1 MSGASFFEEKQMRKV
16 AISEATL
23 SLTNS
28 MSFKEKLEAARLM
41 DALGI
46 DVIEMP
52 APEGD
57 KADEILIKTIAA
69 QTRKSVISVP
79 VNGMN
84 LENAWNCVKDAVH
97 PRLNVK
103 LPVSVPQMEYYEHLK
118 APKMLDKITAVISKA
133 KELCADVE
141 FTALDASRAESEF
154 LASAVNAAIG
164 AGAATVT
171 LSDEEGTMLPGESG
185 AFVANIIEK
194 CAAQDITIGIRVCD
208 TFSMAEACAFEAV
221 RSGAGLVYTA
231 CEGGVLPSLKI
242 FARVMNAKGENSG
255 IYCDIDGTAL
265 ERTVETVASYG
276 RMHSASGACEKQS
289 VAAAPAT
296 TIDFST
302 DIQTVS
308 AAASQLGYDLSEEDL
323 AKVYENVRAVTAKKS
338 IGNKELDAII
348 ASAAMQVPPTFT
360 LSSYVVNSGNVIA
373 ATAHVVLDKNGETV
387 QGLSTGDGPIDA
399 ALMAIEKSIGHHY
412 ELDDF
417 SIQSVTSG
425 QDSMGEALVR
435 LRDEGKL
442 YSGRGISTD
451 IVGASIRAYLN
462 ALNKIIYKG

>member
-1 MSGASFFEEKQMRKV
+1 MRKV
-16 AISEATL
+16 AIGEATL
-23 SLTNS
+23 SLRNA
-28 MSFKEKLEAARLM
+28 MSFKEKLETARLM
-41 DALGI
+41 DELNI
-46 DVIEMP
+46 DIIEMP

-69 QTRKSVISVP
+69 QTRRAVISVP
-79 VNGMN
+79 VTGANTDA
-84 LENAWNCVKDAVH
+84 AWACVKEAAH

-103 LPVSVPQMEYYEHLK
+103 LPVSIPQMEYYEHLK
-118 APKMLDKITAVISKA
+118 APKMLDKIRAAVAGA

-141 FTALDASRAESEF
+141 FTALDAGRAEPEF
-154 LASAVNAAIG
+154 LYAAVKTAVA
-164 AGAATVT
+164 AGASSVT
-171 LSDEEGTMLPGESG
+171 FSDEEGTMLPGESG
-185 AFVANIIEK
+185 AFIADIIEK
-194 CAAQDITIGIRVCD
+194 CEITENITVGIRVCD

-221 RSGAGLVYTA
+221 RSGASLVYAA
-231 CEGGVLPSLKI
+231 CEAGELPSI
-242 FARVMNAKGENSG
+242 GVFTRVMNAKGEAIGVYN
-255 IYCDIDGTAL
+255 DIDLTAL
-265 ERTVETVASYG
+265 TRTVETVTSFG
-276 RMHSASGACEKQS
+276 RMRSAASAGEKQS

-302 DIQTVS
+302 DIATVS
-308 AAASQLGYDLSEEDL
+308 AASSALGYDLSEEDL

-360 LSSYVVNSGNVIA
+360 LSSFVVNSGNVIA
-373 ATAHVVLDKNGETV
+373 ATAHVVLDRNGETV

-399 ALMAIEKSIGHHY
+399 ALMAIEKCIGHHY

>member
-1 MSGASFFEEKQMRKV
+1 MRK
-16 AISEATL
+16 IKIGEATL

-28 MSFKEKLEAARLM
+28 MSFKEKLETARLM
-41 DALGI
+41 DALNI
-46 DVIEMP
+46 DIIEMP
-52 APEGD
+52 APAGD

-69 QTRKSVISVP
+69 QTKKSTVSVP
-79 VNGMN
+79 VTGDN
-84 LENAWNCVKDAVH
+84 LDLAWTCVKDAAH

-118 APKMLDKITAVISKA
+118 APKMLDKITAVVTKA
-133 KELCADVE
+133 KSLCDDIE
-141 FTALDASRAESEF
+141 FTALDAGRAESEF
-154 LASAVNAAIG
+154 LISAVNAAVS
-164 AGAATVT
+164 AGAKTVT
-171 LSDEEGTMLPGESG
+171 LSDEEGTMLPCESG
-185 AFVANIIEK
+185 AFIANIIEK
-194 CAAQDITIGIRVCD
+194 GSLGDAAIGIRVCD

-221 RSGAGLVYTA
+221 RSGASLVYTA
-231 CEGGVLPSLKI
+231 SKAGELPSLCT
-242 FARVMNAKGENSG
+242 FARVMSAKGEAIG
-255 IYCDIDGTAL
+255 TFCDIDSTAL
-265 ERTVETVASYG
+265 IRSVEAITSFG
-276 RMHSASGACEKQS
+276 RMHSVSDAAQSRSAS
-289 VAAAPAT
+289 AAPA

-308 AAASQLGYDLSEEDL
+308 AAATQLGYALSEEDL

-360 LSSYVVNSGNVIA
+360 LSSFVVNSGNVIA

-399 ALMAIEKSIGHHY
+399 ALMAIEKCIGHHY